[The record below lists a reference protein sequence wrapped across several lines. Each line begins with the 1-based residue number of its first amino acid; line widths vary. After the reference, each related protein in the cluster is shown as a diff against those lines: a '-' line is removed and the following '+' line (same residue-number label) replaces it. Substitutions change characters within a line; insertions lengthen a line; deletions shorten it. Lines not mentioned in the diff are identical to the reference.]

1 MDSRSMR
8 EAIRKAL
15 KTLQPVADEPIS
27 LFIRRH
33 RLLFF
38 GLVFGAISA
47 LSITLAFIIRF
58 KLSWLVVVDI
68 WPKWWRTMLVVGVPV
83 RLVVFHLFGLYRV
96 SWRFAS
102 LRDVPAL
109 VTATVLGS
117 VVNGILLMWVH
128 SGAFPRSVLVIDLVL
143 CVVLTL
149 LGRYSYRILDL
160 MLSYL
165 HPAVRKRV
173 IIVGAGT
180 VANLVL
186 EAMMTPRQNDYKP
199 VAIVDDDPLKA
210 GMKLHG
216 VPVAGPV
223 EKIAEVAIAR
233 RAEAIILALP
243 SASTSQLY
251 RIVKLCRATGL
262 PLKTTPDIWQILQ
275 SSSTDTRIQDFSLD
289 DLLNRR
295 VVRTDVPEI
304 RGLLEGKRVLV
315 TGGAGSIG
323 SELCRQIVDNEAQC
337 LLCLDK
343 DENGL
348 FRLEQELRNRRSGF
362 EYVFTLGNITD
373 KEGMTSLFERFK
385 PDIVFHAAAY
395 KHVPILQFHP
405 CTAIRNNVGGTR
417 TIARLAQRFRVE
429 RFVMISTDK
438 AVRPTSVMGATKQI
452 AEKVIMDLGRADPE
466 GTLFS
471 TIRFG
476 NVLGSAGSVVETF
489 LKQIKLG
496 GPVTVTH
503 PDIER
508 YFMTIAEAVQLVL
521 FAATMGKGDDVF
533 ILDMGAPVKIDSLAR
548 QMIHLAGLT
557 PDVDVTIQYTG
568 LRPGEKLY
576 EELWTEK
583 EKPSPTENPGVQRTA
598 NSRVLPADLQDR
610 VDIML
615 TAAVEQD
622 IRASW
627 DILLELAC
635 DFQGKTGE
643 DAESPPG

>member
-1 MDSRSMR
+1 MR
-8 EAIRKAL
+8 EILRKTLAV
-15 KTLQPVADEPIS
+15 LQPVADEPLS

-38 GLVFGAISA
+38 AVVFGSISA
-47 LSITLAFIIRF
+47 LSITLSFLIRF
-58 KLSWLVVVDI
+58 KLSWLVEVPI
-68 WPKWWRTMLVVGVPV
+68 WPKWWRTMLVVAVPV
-83 RLVVFHLFGLYRV
+83 RLVIFHLFGLYRV

-109 VTATVLGS
+109 AAATIVGS
-117 VVNGILLMWVH
+117 VVNGTLLMWSH
-128 SGAFPRSVLVIDLVL
+128 AGAFPRSVLVIDLVL
-143 CVVLTL
+143 CLFLTL
-149 LGRYSYRILDL
+149 VGRYSYRILDQI
-160 MLSYL
+160 LSSMQ
-165 HPAVRKRV
+165 PGRRTRV
-173 IIVGAGT
+173 VIVGAGT

-199 VAIVDDDPLKA
+199 VALVDDDPLKT
-210 GMKLHG
+210 GMLLHG
-216 VPVAGPV
+216 VRVAGPI
-223 EKIAEVAIAR
+223 EKIAEVVESS
-233 RAEAIILALP
+233 RAEAIILAIP

-275 SSSTDTRIQDFSLD
+275 SDHTDTRIQDFSLD

-304 RGLLEGKRVLV
+304 RGLIAGKRVLV

-323 SELCRQIVDNEAQC
+323 SELCRQIVDNDAAC
-337 LLCLDK
+337 LICLDK

-348 FRLEQELRNRRSGF
+348 FRLEQELRKRRPGM
-362 EYVFTLGNITD
+362 ECVFCLGDIKD
-373 KEGMTSLFERFK
+373 ADGMAALFEARG
-385 PDIVFHAAAY
+385 PEIVFHAAAY

-405 CTAIRNNVGGTR
+405 GVAIRNNVGGTR
-417 TIARLAQRFRVE
+417 NMARLAQRSGVE

-452 AEKVIMDLGRADPE
+452 AEKVIMDLGRGTPE
-466 GTLFS
+466 STRFS

-489 LKQIKLG
+489 LKQIKQG

-521 FAATMGKGDDVF
+521 FAATMGRGDDVF

-548 QMIHLAGLT
+548 QMIQLAGLT
-557 PDVDVTIQYTG
+557 PDVDVAVEYTG

-576 EELWTEK
+576 EELWTES
-583 EKPSPTENPGVQRTA
+583 ESPLPTENAGVQRTA
-598 NSRVLPADLQDR
+598 NSRPLPGNLQER
-610 VDIML
+610 VDSML
-615 TAAVEQD
+615 AASARQDTAGCWEV
-622 IRASW
+622 
-627 DILLELAC
+627 LLELAD
-635 DFQGKTGE
+635 DFQGQTG
-643 DAESPPG
+643 DQAMQPPKLP